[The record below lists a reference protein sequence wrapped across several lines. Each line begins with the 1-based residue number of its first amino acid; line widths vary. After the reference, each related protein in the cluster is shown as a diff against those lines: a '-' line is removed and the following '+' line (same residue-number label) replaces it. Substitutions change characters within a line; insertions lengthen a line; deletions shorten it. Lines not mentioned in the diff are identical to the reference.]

1 MVYMK
6 ASPGCLKYLLP
17 RSSRGLLVCLGRPF
31 LRVMNR
37 ITLIGNLGKD
47 PEVKQGSN
55 GEYITFSLAVTM
67 KKDDT
72 QWFRCVVWPDRI
84 QALKKFM
91 QWIKKGSM
99 ICVDGRLEKPTIYQ
113 GNNGQ
118 SGVNLTVT
126 VTDLSFVPGK
136 KSDGESNQKSFD
148 SGSIQ
153 QGQSKSVFEE
163 EPDLPF

>member
-1 MVYMK
+1 
-6 ASPGCLKYLLP
+6 
-17 RSSRGLLVCLGRPF
+17 
-31 LRVMNR
+31 MNR

-84 QALKKFM
+84 LALKKFV

-99 ICVDGRLEKPTIYQ
+99 ICVDGRLEKPAVFQTK
-113 GNNGQ
+113 NGDR
-118 SGVNLTVT
+118 GVNLTVT

-136 KSDGESNQKSFD
+136 KKDESNQSQQNHD
-148 SGSIQ
+148 TGSIQ
-153 QGQSKSVFEE
+153 QGQGKSVFEE